1 MPSTTATTLASNRRR
16 LRLAQHTR
24 ALSPSPSPEPI
35 DMSSVASSSSKKNK
49 KSSNNS
55 SSSPAPSPT
64 LTLDLSNSNSP
75 DNTSNT
81 SFNSGGGQHKQKQKQ
96 SISRS
101 SQHSASSSSQ
111 QQSQQQHNSTASSN
125 NNSRGRS
132 RRSRA
137 ATRRSATDIT
147 KSVSSKDDDPTMS
160 MHTTTHM
167 SRQQEIL
174 AGLEDVETAARDSS
188 ISRVSQQQIIVND
201 NNNMSQQHNNN
212 NNFEDERLNL
222 HVTDSI
228 DSDDNGT
235 CFNSIGTTTPR
246 QQVAAPP
253 QPQPPTSQATNK
265 RIENN
270 VYQPNLEDEDN
281 NKTSDKVIFSSVNN
295 IEVAQSNR
303 TYHALDNERGKNISQ
318 RKRSTHKIDTTSA
331 TTSGNNT
338 KNLSPLHENA
348 PQSNKQQSSSI
359 EQRHLERTLHN
370 RNQVRKGSIWD
381 HPEDMVSNNINNNKK
396 DDNSTAYAEFEQD
409 GNSYSR
415 RPHRGGTTR
424 RGAGGGGG
432 SIESSKYD
440 MDEKMLMENA
450 MGLANQNNEGGE
462 GDNVDGVLL
471 SGQNMKTALGVG
483 AAATLGAFVL
493 GPVGL
498 LVGAASVGIGMGVL
512 QIPEEQRTNV
522 KNHAATS
529 FEKAKHIACNLNES
543 MATGCAKYSGTDPS
557 EVATVVGKV
566 VPEEIMDTCGC
577 YGGST
582 NGDGEDREKSNRYQQ
597 HGGDDGGQSLTGT
610 DLDIRSQGS
619 SPIANAVNGVE
630 RGMNRLVGDVF
641 GDEQQQSPVSQS
653 MNVVSG
659 GGGLGDTKGRGLDG
673 VGGQANENEDAVG
686 RRVAC
691 GRKGELFC
699 DTTILYCTRYR
710 AHLMFSIYAIF
721 NC

>member
-35 DMSSVASSSSKKNK
+35 DNIMSSVASSSSKKNNKNK
-49 KSSNNS
+49 KSSN
-55 SSSPAPSPT
+55 SPAPSPT

-81 SFNSGGGQHKQKQKQ
+81 SFNSGGGGQHKQKQKKQ
-96 SISRS
+96 SRSRS

-111 QQSQQQHNSTASSN
+111 QQTQQQHNSTASSN

-137 ATRRSATDIT
+137 ATRRSATNNT
-147 KSVSSKDDDPTMS
+147 NKSSASINDDPTMS
-160 MHTTTHM
+160 MHTTTHTTTTHM

-201 NNNMSQQHNNN
+201 NNNMSQQQHNNN

-246 QQVAAPP
+246 QQVAAP
-253 QPQPPTSQATNK
+253 QPPSSQTSK
-265 RIENN
+265 RIESN
-270 VYQPNLEDEDN
+270 VYQPNLEDDDN

-303 TYHALDNERGKNISQ
+303 TYHALDHDRGKNISQ

-331 TTSGNNT
+331 ASSNS

-348 PQSNKQQSSSI
+348 PQSTTTTKQSSSI

-381 HPEDMVSNNINNNKK
+381 HPEDMVSNNVNNNKK

-415 RPHRGGTTR
+415 RPHRGGTTTR

-450 MGLANQNNEGGE
+450 MGLANSNEGGE
-462 GDNVDGVLL
+462 GEGDTDGVLL

-512 QIPEEQRTNV
+512 QIPEQQRTNV

-653 MNVVSG
+653 MNLVGGG

-691 GRKGELFC
+691 GRKGQLTC
-699 DTTILYCTRYR
+699 NATIL
-710 AHLMFSIYAIF
+710 
-721 NC
+721 